1 MKFCGMCG
9 SPLQAGLADE
19 RGAAS
24 SEKAPARRP
33 DPIERDSVERDPVES
48 SPIPGGPIQTEPSSV
63 EPVLPRETFAAPAY
77 TGGTFRLM
85 GQEVDPGTRNLDY
98 LLEDD
103 DDEGSSRGPWLLVFL
118 IALALAGG
126 LGYWHY
132 RNGGWTLGKTSTT
145 ATPDKPTA
153 ASSSDNTVSAPAT
166 AADQSANQGAATAAA
181 PQAPTTAALSDV
193 RPRRPPAVPVP
204 APEAPP
210 GNETASATAATKPAA
225 HAASKPAAAKAE
237 VPVKAEDPVTL
248 GEKYIYGRGVPQNCD
263 RGLKT
268 VRPAADAFNG
278 KAMITMGALYATG
291 HCVAR
296 DLPTAYRYFALA
308 LRKDPDNPAL
318 KQNAEMVWGQMTQSE
333 RQQAIRLTQ

>member
-9 SPLQAGLADE
+9 
-19 RGAAS
+19 AALPAPIEEFAAAQP
-24 SEKAPARRP
+24 EKRPPPAQEAIRR
-33 DPIERDSVERDPVES
+33 DPIDQA
-48 SPIPGGPIQTEPSSV
+48 PIEVTPGPTRANS
-63 EPVLPRETFAAPAY
+63 AAPAY
-77 TGGTFRLM
+77 TGGAFRLM
-85 GQEVDPGTRNLDY
+85 GHEVDPGARSLDY

-103 DDEGSSRGPWLLVFL
+103 EEGGSKAGSWLLMFL

-132 RNGGWTLGKTSTT
+132 RNGGWKLGRVSSASPQDTAKAGG
-145 ATPDKPTA
+145 ATP
-153 ASSSDNTVSAPAT
+153 SDNTVSAPA
-166 AADQSANQGAATAAA
+166 AGADQSANEGAGTAPATA
-181 PQAPTTAALSDV
+181 PQAPTAGALSEV
-193 RPRRPPAVPVP
+193 RPQGPPAPPVS
-204 APEAPP
+204 APEAP
-210 GNETASATAATKPAA
+210 GGAASAAPAPIA
-225 HAASKPAAAKAE
+225 KSVARAPAKPAAAKADAS
-237 VPVKAEDPVTL
+237 VKAEDSVTL
-248 GEKYIYGRGVPQNCD
+248 GEKYIYGRGGVPQNCE
-263 RGLKT
+263 RGLKM